1 MVNFIYDGVVKVKLA
16 NFDQLSSKIED
27 IVKLYDVAKRD
38 KEKVEA
44 QMLRKDKESQII
56 KKKLEKALQERN
68 IIKQR
73 LDGISDKIDSLDLL

>member
-1 MVNFIYDGVVKVKLA
+1 MVKVKLA